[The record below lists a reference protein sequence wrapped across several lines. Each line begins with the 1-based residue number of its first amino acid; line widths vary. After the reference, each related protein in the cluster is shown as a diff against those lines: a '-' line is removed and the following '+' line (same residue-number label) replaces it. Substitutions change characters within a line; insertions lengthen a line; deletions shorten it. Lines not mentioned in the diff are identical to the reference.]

1 MTPLEILSQPRSWT
15 IMGSLRHLLPYS
27 VARSTQGKC
36 SQFPNNDERPHNTRD
51 TQPHPHNSKYPMTQT
66 LESTKSPEVS
76 QETLASFV
84 EDGSGNTPLGNPSP
98 NDLDMGQKRLRADSN
113 QSPSGEKAIAYSSNA
128 FRLGLTTISSEQDKG
143 AILVMSTEKSAIATY
158 KEDTEAQNQA
168 SGRSVESGVRASRL
182 QRWRLHWLT
191 AYRVLV
197 AITLVINA
205 LILGLL
211 IKLELP
217 RPNVLVATAANLL
230 ISILVRQ
237 EDLINLSFGLIA
249 RIPSSTPLGLR
260 KVIADFHHYGG
271 IHIGCA
277 VSALLWYCVFVY
289 ANTRSCITAAQYGG
303 MTNWHWADII
313 TCYVF
318 LVFIAAM
325 CLTAIPHLREKIHNQ
340 FERIHRFGGWLSL
353 AVLWINA
360 GITTIIEPSHTPLYK
375 SKSIWLLTAATLV
388 IILPWL
394 RIRRVAITA
403 QSISSREVKLTFPFT
418 NMPYTSTC
426 RFSLS
431 PVIEWHAFATIPS
444 PDGLSAHII
453 ISAAGDWTKRI
464 ISAPPSTIWI
474 RNPPAAN
481 FLAFSPVFN
490 SLLLVATGAGIGPM
504 LSLLS
509 SPAIARMRSQGRVV
523 RVMWCV
529 YDPNAPH
536 WEFVQ
541 DMIRAVDPAPRIF
554 DSRTGRPDMAFEA
567 RDLAEKENIEAVMV
581 VSNKKVTN
589 QVVAEVKGHGGAA
602 YGAVFDS

>member
-1 MTPLEILSQPRSWT
+1 MTR
-15 IMGSLRHLLPYS
+15 
-27 VARSTQGKC
+27 
-36 SQFPNNDERPHNTRD
+36 
-51 TQPHPHNSKYPMTQT
+51 T
-66 LESTKSPEVS
+66 LNPSKSPEVS

-84 EDGSGNTPLGNPSP
+84 VNGSGNTPLSNPP
-98 NDLDMGQKRLRADSN
+98 HNDLDMDQKRLRVDSH
-113 QSPSGEKAIAYSSNA
+113 QSPSDEKAIAYPSKA
-128 FRLGLTTISSEQDKG
+128 FRPGLKTTSSEQEVG
-143 AILVMSTEKSAIATY
+143 ARHVMSTQKSAMVTC
-158 KEDTEAQNQA
+158 KEDMEAQNPA

-197 AITLVINA
+197 AVTLVSNA
-205 LILGLL
+205 LILGSL
-211 IKLELP
+211 IKLELS
-217 RPNVLVATAANLL
+217 RPNILVATAANLL

-237 EDLINLSFGLIA
+237 EDLINLSFSLIS
-249 RIPSSTPLGLR
+249 RIPSNTPLGLR

-289 ANTRSCITAAQYGG
+289 ANTRSCITTAQHGG
-303 MTNWHWADII
+303 MTKWLWADIV

-394 RIRRVAITA
+394 RIRRVTITA

-431 PVIEWHAFATIPS
+431 PIIEWHAFATIPS
-444 PDGLSAHII
+444 PNGLSAHII

-464 ISAPPSTIWI
+464 ISSPPKHIWI
-474 RNPPAAN
+474 RKPPAAN

-509 SPAIARMRSQGRVV
+509 SPAIARMRAQGRVV

-529 YDPNAPH
+529 YDPNAAH

-541 DMIRAVDPAPRIF
+541 QIIRAVDPAPRIF
-554 DSRTGRPDMAFEA
+554 DSRLGRPDIAFEA
-567 RDLAEKENIEAVMV
+567 RDLADKENIEAVMV

>member
-1 MTPLEILSQPRSWT
+1 MTR
-15 IMGSLRHLLPYS
+15 
-27 VARSTQGKC
+27 
-36 SQFPNNDERPHNTRD
+36 
-51 TQPHPHNSKYPMTQT
+51 T
-66 LESTKSPEVS
+66 LEPTKSPEVS
-76 QETLASFV
+76 HQTLASSV
-84 EDGSGNTPLGNPSP
+84 VDVSGNTPLGNPP
-98 NDLDMGQKRLRADSN
+98 HNDFDMDQKRSRADSHH
-113 QSPSGEKAIAYSSNA
+113 SPSDENSIAYPSKT
-128 FRLGLTTISSEQDKG
+128 FRPGLKTVSSEPEVG
-143 AILVMSTEKSAIATY
+143 ARHVMSTQKSAIVTC
-158 KEDTEAQNQA
+158 KEDMEAQNPA

-197 AITLVINA
+197 AVTLVSNA
-205 LILGLL
+205 LILGSL
-211 IKLELP
+211 IKLDLP
-217 RPNVLVATAANLL
+217 RPNILVATAANLL

-277 VSALLWYCVFVY
+277 ISALLWYCVFVY
-289 ANTRSCITAAQYGG
+289 ANTRSCVTAAQYGD
-303 MTNWHWADII
+303 MTNWHWADIV

-318 LVFIAAM
+318 LVFIASM
-325 CLTAIPHLREKIHNQ
+325 CLTAIPRLREKIHNQ

-360 GITTIIEPSHTPLYK
+360 GITTIIDPSHTPLYNN
-375 SKSIWLLTAATLV
+375 KSIWLLTAATLV

-394 RIRRVAITA
+394 RIRRVAITT
-403 QSISSREVKLTFPFT
+403 QLISSRELKLSFPFP

-431 PVIEWHAFATIPS
+431 PIIEWHAFATIPS
-444 PDGLSAHII
+444 PDALSAHII

-464 ISAPPSTIWI
+464 ISSPPEHIWI

-504 LSLLS
+504 LSLLT
-509 SPAIARMRSQGRVV
+509 SPAIARMRAQGRVV

-541 DMIRAVDPAPRIF
+541 RTIRAVDPAPCIF
-554 DSRTGRPDMAFEA
+554 DSRAGRPDIAFEA
-567 RDLAEKENIEAVMV
+567 RDLAEKEHLEAVMV